1 MALTINMSLVYIVSM
16 QFMDSILEALVRN
29 LSDNDFNYLSQEFSG
44 DLLELVNQK
53 WAYPYEFMDSFKRF
67 LMKNYLIGVNFLVL

>member
-29 LSDNDFNYLSQEFSG
+29 LSDFNYLSQEFSG

-53 WAYPYEFMDSFKRF
+53 
-67 LMKNYLIGVNFLVL
+67 

>member
-67 LMKNYLIGVNFLVL
+67 FEESFSW

>member
-53 WAYPYEFMDSFKRF
+53 
-67 LMKNYLIGVNFLVL
+67 